1 MPLDLKSIVTK
12 AAATKPPRVLIYGA
26 PGDGKTTFAASFPNP
41 IFIQVE
47 DGTPAGVEFD
57 TLGKPKDF
65 GGVMEAISALY
76 EGEHDYKTLVVDSIS
91 ALQPLIFAE
100 TCARGDE
107 KGVAKKS
114 IEEFPYGKGYV
125 FAQKVLAEFMD
136 GLNALRDERGMAVV
150 LIAHAQIRKF
160 DDPETQSYDQY
171 ALDMHNKLS
180 PIIERDMDCIFLL
193 KKQTTIKTQ
202 DSGFNK
208 ERAYAEGGGSIFIH
222 TESRPAYVAKNRMG
236 MPHKIRLEKTG
247 GYGAVASYFPKVS

>member
-1 MPLDLKSIVTK
+1 MPVDFASIKK
-12 AAATKPPRVLIYGA
+12 ATANKPPRVLLYAA
-26 PGDGKTTFAASFPNP
+26 PGDGKTTFASSFPDP
-41 IFIQVE
+41 IFIQTE
-47 DGTPAGVEFD
+47 DGTPTGVEFD
-57 TLGKPKDF
+57 TF
-65 GGVMEAISALY
+65 GRIKNFSGVMEAIGSLY
-76 EGEHDYKTLVVDSIS
+76 EGDHNYKTLVVDSIS
-91 ALQPLIFAE
+91 SLQPMIFAE

-125 FAQKVLAEFMD
+125 FAQKVLAEFID
-136 GLNALRDERGMAVV
+136 GINALRDERNMAIV
-150 LIAHAQIRKF
+150 LIAHAQIRRF
-160 DDPETQSYDQY
+160 DDPETQSFDRYEV
-171 ALDMHNKLS
+171 DMHNKLS

-202 DSGFNK
+202 DVGFNK

-247 GYGAVASYFPKVS
+247 GYSAVAPYFPKVS